1 MIWKFAY
8 RNLLRNKR
16 RSLSTGVAITVG
28 FVGLNLLGAYIYRSK
43 MALDVTSVYSA
54 QKGHISI
61 YKKDAIE
68 QYQIKPKKYV
78 FSVEEQTQVLAA
90 MADLQP
96 QIEYIGEQIS
106 VPGLFSNGIKSH
118 PVVIYGFDPV
128 AYQKSLSQP
137 ILLEWARDWVLP
149 SQRENADLFV
159 RKPET
164 VSITPKIAEILSFKY
179 PLNENDTVQ
188 IAARSLD
195 GDLNAINAELGAEH
209 TTGMQFLEDTVVLI
223 PIKKVQELLAT
234 DAVESIS
241 IYLKPKVS
249 VNEFMKQLKEK
260 LSTLG
265 YPVDIYRFDA
275 PEINALHQ
283 GTMGFLYVMG
293 GFFLFLICTAVSLT
307 IINSLTMGIIERT
320 REIGTL
326 RAVGFKSVDV
336 VKLFVRESVLLSVI
350 SMSIGILISF
360 LVSSAV
366 NAANIRFFPPG
377 ASAKI
382 QFILKWNLYIAS
394 FVFVLLFAISVLSSF
409 FVVRNKLRTK
419 LIALLNDSSTFGDDT
434 EDGDDE

>member
-43 MALDVTSVYSA
+43 MALDTTSVYSA
-54 QKGHISI
+54 QKGHVSI

-78 FSVEEQTQVLAA
+78 FSLEEQEQLMKAIS
-90 MADLQP
+90 DLQP
-96 QIEYIGEQIS
+96 QIEYTGQQIS
-106 VPGLFSNGIKSH
+106 VPGLFSNGVKSH

-128 AYQKSLSQP
+128 AYQKSLTQP
-137 ILLEWARDWVLP
+137 SLLEWAKDWILP
-149 SQRENADLFV
+149 SQRENSDLFI
-159 RKPET
+159 RNPET

-179 PLNENDTVQ
+179 PLINNEPVQ
-188 IAARSLD
+188 IAARTLD

-209 TTGMQFLEDTVVLI
+209 TTGMQFLEDSVVLI

-241 IYLKPKVS
+241 IYLKPGVS
-249 VNEFMKQLKEK
+249 LNPFIVQLKEK
-260 LSTLG
+260 LTTLG
-265 YPVDIYRFDA
+265 YPIDVFRFDA

-326 RAVGFKSVDV
+326 RAVGFKTLDV
-336 VKLFVRESVLLSVI
+336 VKLFVRESILLSVI
-350 SMSIGILISF
+350 SMAFGVFISF
-360 LVSSAV
+360 IVSTAV

-377 ASAKI
+377 ASARI

-394 FVFVLLFAISVLSSF
+394 FVFVLLFTISVLSSF
-409 FVVRNKLRTK
+409 FVIKSKLRTK
-419 LIALLNDSSTFGDDT
+419 LIALLNDSSTFGEDT
-434 EDGDDE
+434 EDGDNA